1 MYPQAV
7 PAALPGPP
15 VKNTHDYNHPYGKVV
30 AALHMLLTAS
40 TSARSHRAAASQRR
54 SLSYDVESL
63 ETGSRAGSRV
73 AVFVRPKVL
82 LPSNGSQHA
91 LETQRVRELF
101 PAEFEDAE
109 GRPTRVWV
117 LNVDRGTDEDMTYY
131 VTVYACILLFLRQ
144 ELALL
149 VVVARA
155 AGHSATN
162 WHEQPQAHITSAI
175 AGAFFPC
182 NTHGEPSF
190 TAKGRPA
197 SEIDA
202 DIMRKNLL
210 HECEQIVKLICKRD
224 AYGSPITAVLGTAV
238 PAGHIGNAELL
249 QHRGTRGE
257 DAGVGTGADEEDA
270 SIARPST
277 SSSKQGGC
285 SCDPAKADACTT
297 RCRSCA
303 HLNLPCTLFCKCKAK
318 CANPSA
324 RRLPGMKTLEELRAM
339 RLDAIVALCTPHDL
353 EVFGADH
360 AIRTM
365 YCLQVQPTLGVLRSS
380 ARISRCGVRSSCAR
394 RSTAGTAR
402 AFGPRPR
409 GM

>member
-91 LETQRVRELF
+91 LETQRIRELF

-131 VTVYACILLFLRQ
+131 VTVYACILLFLGQ

-277 SSSKQGGC
+277 SSSKQGGVLV
-285 SCDPAKADACTT
+285 
-297 RCRSCA
+297 RSGQG
-303 HLNLPCTLFCKCKAK
+303 
-318 CANPSA
+318 
-324 RRLPGMKTLEELRAM
+324 RRVHDKVQVLRASQPPM
-339 RLDAIVALCTPHDL
+339 
-353 EVFGADH
+353 H
-360 AIRTM
+360 AV
-365 YCLQVQPTLGVLRSS
+365 LQVQGEVRKPVGAPAAGYED
-380 ARISRCGVRSSCAR
+380 ARGAACHEAR
-394 RSTAGTAR
+394 RHRRAVHPAR
-402 AFGPRPR
+402 PGGLWSGPRHPHDVLLAGATNAR
-409 GM
+409 RFA